1 MSLDLSFLSPSSL
14 LWLGVTLLVYLT
26 AIALFKRLGRN
37 PLFHPLIFCLLLLW
51 AILELCELPIR
62 EYQAQVNLLHW
73 LLGPATVALA
83 IPLFGQLQAIKKA
96 GSQILLPIIIGGVLA
111 PLIAIGW
118 VYAEPLALSIK
129 LSLLTKSITTPLA
142 MDTANYI
149 GGVPELA
156 AVIVIFTGIAGA
168 VMCGGLFKL
177 FSIENEQAKGIA
189 LGTVA
194 HAIGTAQAFQIS
206 QKTGAFATLAL
217 CINGVLTAIIL
228 PLLFLWLG

>member
-1 MSLDLSFLSPSSL
+1 MPLDLSFVSPSAL
-14 LWLGVTLLVYLT
+14 LWLGVTLVVYLT
-26 AIALFKRLGRN
+26 AIAVFKRLGRN
-37 PLFHPLIFCLLLLW
+37 PLLHPLIFCLLLLW
-51 AILELCELPIR
+51 AILEYCHVPIR

-96 GSQILLPIIIGGVLA
+96 GSQILVPIIIGGVLA

-118 VYAEPLALSIK
+118 VYAEPLALNIK

-156 AVIVIFTGIAGA
+156 AVIVIFTGIVGA
-168 VMCGGLFKL
+168 VVCGGLFKL
-177 FSIENEQAKGIA
+177 CAIENEQAKGIA

-194 HAIGTAQAFQIS
+194 HAIGTAQAFHIS

>member
-1 MSLDLSFLSPSSL
+1 MPLSLSSVSPSSL
-14 LWLGVTLLVYLT
+14 LWLGGTILVYLT
-26 AIALFKRLGRN
+26 AIAAFKRLGRN
-37 PLFHPLIFCLLLLW
+37 PLLHPLIFCLIVLW
-51 AILELCELPIR
+51 AVLEYHQVPIK
-62 EYQAQVNLLHW
+62 EYQVHVNLLHW

-83 IPLFGQLQAIKKA
+83 IPLFGQLQVIKKA
-96 GSQILLPIIIGGVLA
+96 GRQILLPIITGAVLA

-118 VYAEPLALSIK
+118 VYAEPLASSIK

-156 AVIVIFTGIAGA
+156 AVIVIFTGIVGA
-168 VMCGGLFKL
+168 VVCGGLFKL
-177 FSIENEQAKGIA
+177 CAIENEQAKGIA

-217 CINGVLTAIIL
+217 CINGVLTAIFL